1 MIQFNVII
9 AEDNEDDLLLLLI
22 ALKNAGYTP
31 NYIQV
36 QTRSELEAALQ
47 NEQWQLVISDH
58 SMPAFSAPEALQVL
72 KESGRN
78 LPFIVVSGTIEEE
91 LAAKL
96 IENGAKYYVDKRHL
110 TQLPPILERVLA
122 H

>member
-1 MIQFNVII
+1 MTELNVII

-22 ALKNAGYTP
+22 ALKNAGYKP
-31 NYIQV
+31 NYTHV

-47 NEQWQLVISDH
+47 DEKWQLVISDH
-58 SMPAFSAPEALQVL
+58 AMPNFSALEALEVL

-78 LPFIVVSGTIEEE
+78 LPFIIVSGTIEEE

-96 IENGAKYYVDKRHL
+96 IESGAKHYIEKRHMK
-110 TQLPPILERVLA
+110 QLSPVVEHVLVR
-122 H
+122 